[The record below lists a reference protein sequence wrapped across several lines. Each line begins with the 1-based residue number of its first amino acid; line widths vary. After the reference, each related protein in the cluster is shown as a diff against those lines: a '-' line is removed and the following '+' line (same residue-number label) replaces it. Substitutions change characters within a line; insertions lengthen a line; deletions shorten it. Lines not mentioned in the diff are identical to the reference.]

1 MIKENDSFL
10 TLKIAI
16 IGDTDVGKS
25 SIISRYL
32 KPDDELSKDIKSTNG
47 IAFNKTSIQI
57 ENYKILLDIRDI
69 SGKEKSESKIC
80 PLLKDINGCLI
91 VYDITNETSF
101 KNVENWNTLL
111 QKNKLI
117 IPTILVGNKCDLK
130 NERKVS
136 DVKGKE
142 MAQKLLCPFNE
153 TSALT
158 PTTNIN
164 QIFNSIIQERL
175 DSYKKEK
182 EEYKK
187 EEKEIEKEL
196 NKKKALKLKFQK
208 KYEDNGNCFC

>member
-158 PTTNIN
+158 PTNIN

-187 EEKEIEKEL
+187 EEKEIENEL